1 MKKFITSMA
10 VATLLV
16 CILPACKKTDTPAPQ
31 TTEQKLQ
38 AKWQLDTYAEND
50 HFSGADH
57 LQNLTGGPNDYL
69 DFRSDGKVYVSLFG
83 IKDTSVYAL
92 SGDTKIVIDGAVI
105 YDIKALTGSS
115 FIMYQKDVSG
125 SDFFE
130 QTFKMKK

>member
-1 MKKFITSMA
+1 MKKFITSVA
-10 VATLLV
+10 VATLII
-16 CILPACKKTDTPAPQ
+16 CTLPSCKKSDTQAPL
-31 TTEQKLQ
+31 TTQQKLQ

-69 DFRSDGKVYVSLFG
+69 DFRADGKVYVSLFG

-92 SGDTKIVIDGAVI
+92 SGDTKIVIDGAVV
-105 YDIKALTGSS
+105 YDIKALTGNS
-115 FIMYQKDVSG
+115 FIMYQKDVYG

-130 QTFKMKK
+130 QTFTMKK

>member
-1 MKKFITSMA
+1 MKKFITFIA
-10 VATLLV
+10 VATFLV
-16 CILPACKKTDTPAPQ
+16 CLFPACKKPDTQAPL

-57 LQNLTGGPNDYL
+57 VQNLTGGANDYL

-83 IKDTSVYAL
+83 IKDTSIYAL
-92 SGDTKIVIDGAVI
+92 SGDTKIVIDGAVV
-105 YDIKALTGSS
+105 YDIKTLTANSL
-115 FIMYQKDVSG
+115 IMYQKDISG

-130 QTFKMKK
+130 QTFTMKK